1 MPGTLIICSAAGYAV
16 AFALELLGLR
26 RRLAWRPV
34 ALRALMLYALAG
46 PHHLSDQ
53 KRSQQQCAANFDR
66 RLASLGRLAHRN
78 RLLRCLFYLP
88 RSPTGVVL
96 LPITLGLML
105 SSHWASTEPL
115 ASGQS
120 LHIWG
125 MIHGLML
132 LAGTVT
138 VCIGFLAGL
147 MYLAQSYS
155 LKHARSSANGLRL
168 PSLEWLE
175 RVNSRTLGLSA
186 LLIALG
192 FISGVVMSIA
202 KHRGEATYA
211 LWTDPVVLSL
221 AAMMLWLIAAE
232 VFRLVYPAARQG
244 RKVAY
249 LTLAS
254 FVFLVIALTSFTLLD
269 TVHGPNRRAASQSAI
284 RSPQSAIFRM
294 NSAVRLAMVGCTHR
308 HSSLAVRERLAFTP
322 EQSRDALAAW
332 RRDASRPRSRAPL
345 DLSSRRALRR
355 GPRPRSESRS
365 ARAGP
370 LSWPIST
377 TCRSKKSAAN

>member
-1 MPGTLIICSAAGYAV
+1 MPGTLIICSAAGYAL
-16 AFALELLGLR
+16 ALALELVGLR
-26 RRLAWRPV
+26 RRFVWRPV
-34 ALRALMLYALAG
+34 ALRVLTLYAL
-46 PHHLSDQ
+46 
-53 KRSQQQCAANFDR
+53 
-66 RLASLGRLAHRN
+66 LAHTIHLIKN
-78 RLLRCLFYLP
+78 AASNSALPISTADWLLWAAWLIAIVYFAALFYLP
-88 RSPTGVVL
+88 RSPTGIVL
-96 LPITLGLML
+96 LPIALGLML
-105 SSHWASTEPL
+105 SSHWAGTEPL

-147 MYLAQSYS
+147 MYLAQSYL

-175 RVNSRTLGLSA
+175 RVNSRTLALSA

-221 AAMMLWLIAAE
+221 AAMMFWLVAAE

-254 FVFLVIALTSFTLLD
+254 FLFLIIALASFTLLD
-269 TVHGPNRRAASQSAI
+269 NVHGPKSNHVSTRQVSAEKGHGYLPPKLYASNRDGHEKHEKTQK
-284 RSPQSAIFRM
+284 
-294 NSAVRLAMVGCTHR
+294 N
-308 HSSLAVRERLAFTP
+308 
-322 EQSRDALAAW
+322 
-332 RRDASRPRSRAPL
+332 
-345 DLSSRRALRR
+345 
-355 GPRPRSESRS
+355 
-365 ARAGP
+365 
-370 LSWPIST
+370 
-377 TCRSKKSAAN
+377 

>member
-1 MPGTLIICSAAGYAV
+1 MPPGTLIICSAIGYAL
-16 AFALELLGLR
+16 ALALELLGLR
-26 RRLAWRPV
+26 QRFVWRPI
-34 ALRALMLYALAG
+34 ALRVLTLYAL
-46 PHHLSDQ
+46 
-53 KRSQQQCAANFDR
+53 
-66 RLASLGRLAHRN
+66 LAHTVYLAKN
-78 RLLRCLFYLP
+78 ATSNGALPISTADWLLWAAWLIAIVYFAALFYLP

-147 MYLAQSYS
+147 MYLAQSYL
-155 LKHARSSANGLRL
+155 LKHALSSANGLRL

-175 RVNSRTLGLSA
+175 RVNSRTLALSA

-192 FISGVVMSIA
+192 FISGIVMSIA
-202 KHRGEATYA
+202 KHRDEATYA

-221 AAMMLWLIAAE
+221 AAMMLWLVAAE

-254 FVFLVIALTSFTLLD
+254 FVFLVIALASFTLLD
-269 TVHGPNRRAASQSAI
+269 NVHSPKSNRIPTQLVSSEREKLN
-284 RSPQSAIFRM
+284 SPPK
-294 NSAVRLAMVGCTHR
+294 L
-308 HSSLAVRERLAFTP
+308 
-322 EQSRDALAAW
+322 
-332 RRDASRPRSRAPL
+332 
-345 DLSSRRALRR
+345 
-355 GPRPRSESRS
+355 
-365 ARAGP
+365 
-370 LSWPIST
+370 
-377 TCRSKKSAAN
+377 

>member
-1 MPGTLIICSAAGYAV
+1 MLSGTLIICSATGYAI
-16 AFALELLGLR
+16 ALALELLGLR
-26 RRLAWRPV
+26 QRFAWRPV
-34 ALRALMLYALAG
+34 VLRVLTLYALLTHTIYLIKNATSNG
-46 PHHLSDQ
+46 ALPISTADWLLW
-53 KRSQQQCAANFDR
+53 AAWLIAIVYF
-66 RLASLGRLAHRN
+66 AA
-78 RLLRCLFYLP
+78 LFYLP
-88 RSPTGVVL
+88 RSPTGIVL

-147 MYLAQSYS
+147 MYLAQSYL
-155 LKHARSSANGLRL
+155 LKHARSSATGLRL

-175 RVNSRTLGLSA
+175 RVNSRTLALSA

-192 FISGVVMSIA
+192 FISGIVMSVA

-211 LWTDPVVLSL
+211 LWSDPVVLSL
-221 AAMMLWLIAAE
+221 AAMMLWLVAAE

-254 FVFLVIALTSFTLLD
+254 FVFLVIALASFTLLD
-269 TVHGPNRRAASQSAI
+269 NVHGPKSNRIPTQQVSSEQEKLN
-284 RSPQSAIFRM
+284 SPRK
-294 NSAVRLAMVGCTHR
+294 L
-308 HSSLAVRERLAFTP
+308 
-322 EQSRDALAAW
+322 
-332 RRDASRPRSRAPL
+332 
-345 DLSSRRALRR
+345 
-355 GPRPRSESRS
+355 
-365 ARAGP
+365 
-370 LSWPIST
+370 
-377 TCRSKKSAAN
+377 

>member
-1 MPGTLIICSAAGYAV
+1 MPGILIICSAAGYAV
-16 AFALELLGLR
+16 AFVLELICLR

-34 ALRALMLYALAG
+34 ALRALVFYAL
-46 PHHLSDQ
+46 
-53 KRSQQQCAANFDR
+53 
-66 RLASLGRLAHRN
+66 LAHTLYLVKHTAATHSLPISTADW
-78 RLLRCLFYLP
+78 LLWASWLIAVVYFAALFYLP
-88 RSPTGVVL
+88 RSPTGIVL
-96 LPITLGLML
+96 LPIALGLIL

-115 ASGQS
+115 VSGQS

-132 LAGTVT
+132 LGGTVS

-147 MYLAQSYS
+147 MYLAQSYL
-155 LKHARSSANGLRL
+155 LKHARSSANGVKL

-175 RVNSRTLGLSA
+175 RVNSRTLALSA

-211 LWTDPVVLSL
+211 WWSDPVVLSL

-269 TVHGPNRRAASQSAI
+269 TVHGASRRAASNPQSAI
-284 RSPQSAIFRM
+284 RNPQLPS
-294 NSAVRLAMVGCTHR
+294 
-308 HSSLAVRERLAFTP
+308 
-322 EQSRDALAAW
+322 
-332 RRDASRPRSRAPL
+332 
-345 DLSSRRALRR
+345 
-355 GPRPRSESRS
+355 
-365 ARAGP
+365 
-370 LSWPIST
+370 
-377 TCRSKKSAAN
+377 

>member
-1 MPGTLIICSAAGYAV
+1 MPPGSLIVISATSYAI

-26 RRLAWRPV
+26 QRLTWRSL
-34 ALRALMLYALAG
+34 ALRVVTLFATIAHTIYLTKSAIGNGALPISTADWLLW
-46 PHHLSDQ
+46 
-53 KRSQQQCAANFDR
+53 AAWLIAIVYF
-66 RLASLGRLAHRN
+66 AA
-78 RLLRCLFYLP
+78 LFYLP
-88 RSPTGVVL
+88 RSPTGIVL
-96 LPITLGLML
+96 LPIVLFLII
-105 SSHWASTEPL
+105 SSHWASSAPL

-125 MIHGLML
+125 TIHGLML

-147 MYLAQSYS
+147 MYLAQSYA

-175 RVNSRTLGLSA
+175 HVNSRTLGLSA

-192 FISGVVMSIA
+192 FISGIVISIA

-221 AAMMLWLIAAE
+221 AAMMLWLVAAE
-232 VFRLVYPAARQG
+232 VFRLIYPAARQG

-254 FVFLVIALTSFTLLD
+254 FIFLVIALMSFTLLD
-269 TVHGPNRRAASQSAI
+269 TVHGPNRRAAFNPQSAI
-284 RSPQSAIFRM
+284 RNPQLPA
-294 NSAVRLAMVGCTHR
+294 
-308 HSSLAVRERLAFTP
+308 
-322 EQSRDALAAW
+322 
-332 RRDASRPRSRAPL
+332 
-345 DLSSRRALRR
+345 
-355 GPRPRSESRS
+355 
-365 ARAGP
+365 
-370 LSWPIST
+370 
-377 TCRSKKSAAN
+377 

>member
-1 MPGTLIICSAAGYAV
+1 MPPGALIICSAIGYALAV
-16 AFALELLGLR
+16 ALEFLGLR
-26 RRLAWRPV
+26 QRFASYLV
-34 ALRALMLYALAG
+34 ALRLLTLCAMIAHTIYLIRNAISNGALPISTADWLLWTAWLIAIVYF
-46 PHHLSDQ
+46 
-53 KRSQQQCAANFDR
+53 AA
-66 RLASLGRLAHRN
+66 
-78 RLLRCLFYLP
+78 LFYLP
-88 RSPTGVVL
+88 RSPTGIVL
-96 LPITLGLML
+96 LPITLGLIL

-147 MYLAQSYS
+147 MYLAQSYL
-155 LKHARSSANGLRL
+155 LKHARSSPSGLRL

-175 RVNSRTLGLSA
+175 QVNSRTLALSA

-192 FISGVVMSIA
+192 FISGVVISIA

-221 AAMMLWLIAAE
+221 AAMMLWLVAAE

-269 TVHGPNRRAASQSAI
+269 NIHGPKSGRTLTRQVFSNQSESEGPEVPFQTA
-284 RSPQSAIFRM
+284 
-294 NSAVRLAMVGCTHR
+294 TD
-308 HSSLAVRERLAFTP
+308 SLARIPLTI
-322 EQSRDALAAW
+322 SI
-332 RRDASRPRSRAPL
+332 RR
-345 DLSSRRALRR
+345 
-355 GPRPRSESRS
+355 
-365 ARAGP
+365 
-370 LSWPIST
+370 
-377 TCRSKKSAAN
+377 

>member
-1 MPGTLIICSAAGYAV
+1 MPPGTLILCSAAAYAISLAV
-16 AFALELLGLR
+16 ELLGLKR
-26 RRLAWRPV
+26 RFAWHRFT
-34 ALRALMLYALAG
+34 L
-46 PHHLSDQ
+46 
-53 KRSQQQCAANFDR
+53 CAVTMTAV
-66 RLASLGRLAHRN
+66 LAHTVHLIKN
-78 RLLRCLFYLP
+78 ATNNSALPISTADWLLWAAWLIAIVYFAALFYLP

-96 LPITLGLML
+96 LPITLGLIL

-125 MIHGLML
+125 MVHGLML

-147 MYLAQSYS
+147 MYLAQSYA

-175 RVNSRTLGLSA
+175 RINSRTLIVSA

-221 AAMMLWLIAAE
+221 AAMMLWLVAAE

-269 TVHGPNRRAASQSAI
+269 TVHGPNRRAASN
-284 RSPQSAIFRM
+284 PQSEIP
-294 NSAVRLAMVGCTHR
+294 NPQSSA
-308 HSSLAVRERLAFTP
+308 
-322 EQSRDALAAW
+322 
-332 RRDASRPRSRAPL
+332 
-345 DLSSRRALRR
+345 
-355 GPRPRSESRS
+355 
-365 ARAGP
+365 
-370 LSWPIST
+370 
-377 TCRSKKSAAN
+377 